1 MNLAN
6 ESGDVWQ
13 GSPRVEQDKP
23 VFNLAGG
30 VLEMT
35 SGSSISAQQ
44 VIVSGHGSGAILRV
58 GAAPI
63 GSDSWEGKTYELPSL
78 SAVTIDMSH
87 GFDWDLMPFSERGTA
102 VSTSPPPGNFYW
114 GEPLELRIRWMI
126 TPPPPGEGTGSLSF
140 LIWILPANGRKE
152 G

>member
-13 GSPRVEQDKP
+13 GSSRVEQDKP
-23 VFNLAGG
+23 VFNLTGG

-87 GFDWDLMPFSERGTA
+87 GFDWDLMPFSERGDSGINITA
-102 VSTSPPPGNFYW
+102 SGEFLL

-126 TPPPPGEGTGSLSF
+126 TPRRLGRTGSLSF